1 MGSVGTDEWLSVSF
15 RHSRASDCMSKTLQQ
30 DSLRCVMGSMSK
42 VSEME
47 CRDPG
52 KEPIEADAG
61 LIKCCKEG
69 QFSCHLARCQRTSLP
84 WVFFSP
90 GTPWHQS
97 HLATC
102 CSTCRE
108 VSCERCSTASV
119 PATSCQSCAL
129 ASSYETWGQTML
141 SGRQDF
147 TLGNLGLLGGKPVSS
162 P

>member
-15 RHSRASDCMSKTLQQ
+15 RHSRASDWMSKTLQQ

-90 GTPWHQS
+90 GDVVSVVCTCKQLRDVVSDDVVWATRLHTWKFGSARWQTSQQPLMVKYRSRRQVCDIS
-97 HLATC
+97 HIFHCL
-102 CSTCRE
+102 S
-108 VSCERCSTASV
+108 VSKK
-119 PATSCQSCAL
+119 TS
-129 ASSYETWGQTML
+129 
-141 SGRQDF
+141 
-147 TLGNLGLLGGKPVSS
+147 
-162 P
+162 